1 MKLRILIHSYK
12 KIPKQNT
19 SKNAKLQFVF
29 TVTFLQKNR
38 ALPLTG
44 KTILFRAKTN
54 LKDRRFGNVYR
65 TTDRN

>member
-1 MKLRILIHSYK
+1 MKLRSLFHSYK
-12 KIPKQNT
+12 EIQKQNT

-29 TVTFLQKNR
+29 TVTLLQKTP

-44 KTILFRAKTN
+44 KPIFFRAKTN
-54 LKDRRFGNVYR
+54 LKDRLFGNVYR